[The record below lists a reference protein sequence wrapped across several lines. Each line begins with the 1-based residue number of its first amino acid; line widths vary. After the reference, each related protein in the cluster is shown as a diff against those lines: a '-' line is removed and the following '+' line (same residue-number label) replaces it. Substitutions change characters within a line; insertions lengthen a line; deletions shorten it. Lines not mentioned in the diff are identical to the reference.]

1 MVNNIRKLT
10 PGDSLVKERSDK
22 FVCDTSVIFNGL
34 ILDLIEDG
42 ELGEE
47 PEILIPNIVIAEIE
61 YRTNIHKEI
70 GFFGLNVLKSLRELN
85 AENKIKLEI
94 VGNRPTREEIKMAPG
109 GELDALIRETTLKNN
124 AVLITADRIQGD
136 VGIFEGL
143 DVFYV
148 KERGIHKT
156 KEPLSLKLLDYFD
169 DKTMSVHLKRNLP
182 AYAKRGSPGNWGL
195 EKIDNDVITPKL
207 IEDIALE
214 VIENVREDDHSFIEI
229 EKIGAVVAQLREFR
243 IVITRPPFSN
253 DVEITAVR
261 PLVSLKL
268 SDYSIDAKLQNR
280 LETAEGILVCGS
292 PGAGKSTFCAALANF
307 YLSQNKV
314 VKTLESVRD
323 LQVSPEIT
331 QYTKLEGSLENSADI
346 LLLVRPDFTIFDE
359 VRTTK
364 DFEVYADFR
373 LSGVGMVGVV
383 HSSSAIDALQR
394 FMGRI
399 ELGMLPSIID
409 TIIFIEGGDISAVL
423 VIKMTVKV
431 PSGFRDKDLARP
443 VVEVRDY
450 KTRKLEF
457 EIYSFGQDIV
467 INPIAPKK
475 SKFSPDQYADLS
487 TYRTRK
493 SKKER
498 INLDLEVGKDRII
511 LRAAPMYASQN
522 IIIFANQE
530 EIFTGS
536 LSRKSEIN
544 LSLFNKEGRRILKEI
559 DRNKDIY
566 ARKK

>member
-1 MVNNIRKLT
+1 MT
-10 PGDSLVKERSDK
+10 DK
-22 FVCDTSVIFNGL
+22 FVCDTSIIFNGL

-42 ELGEE
+42 ELGEN
-47 PEILIPNIVIAEIE
+47 PEILIPNIVVAEIE

-70 GFFGLNVLKSLRELN
+70 GFFGLNVLKTLRELN
-85 AENKIKLEI
+85 NDKKIKLLI
-94 VGNRPTREEIKMAPG
+94 AGKRPTREEIKMAPG
-109 GELDALIRETTLKNN
+109 GELDALIREITLQNN
-124 AVLITADRIQGD
+124 ASLITADRIQGD

-143 DVFYV
+143 DVFFV
-148 KERGIHKT
+148 KEKGHKP
-156 KEPLSLKLLDYFD
+156 KERLSLKLLEYFD

-182 AYAKRGSPGNWGL
+182 PYAKRGSPGNWRL
-195 EKIDNDVITPKL
+195 EKIDNEIISPKL
-207 IEDIALE
+207 IEEVALE
-214 VIENVREDDHSFIEI
+214 IIENVREDDHSFIEI

-331 QYTKLEGSLENSADI
+331 QYTKLEGNLENSADI

-364 DFEVYADFR
+364 DFEIYADFR

-383 HSSSAIDALQR
+383 HSSSAINAIQR
-394 FMGRI
+394 FIGRI

-409 TIIFIEGGDISAVL
+409 TIIFIEGGDILSVL

-450 KTRKLEF
+450 KTRQLEF
-457 EIYSFGQDIV
+457 EVYSFGQDIV
-467 INPIAPKK
+467 INPIRPKKLKYKPDQNKGLQSYRK
-475 SKFSPDQYADLS
+475 SKFKDV
-487 TYRTRK
+487 
-493 SKKER
+493 R
-498 INLDLEVGKDRII
+498 INLEFEVTKDRVI
-511 LRAAPMYASQN
+511 LKASPQYASENVVVFADQN
-522 IIIFANQE
+522 

-544 LSLFNKEGRRILKEI
+544 LSLSNKEGRRILKEI

-566 ARKK
+566 AKIK

>member
-1 MVNNIRKLT
+1 MT
-10 PGDSLVKERSDK
+10 DK

-42 ELGEE
+42 ELGEN
-47 PEILIPNIVIAEIE
+47 PEILIPNIVVAEIE

-70 GFFGLNVLKSLRELN
+70 GFFGLNVLKTLRELN
-85 AENKIKLEI
+85 NDKKIKLLI
-94 VGNRPTREEIKMAPG
+94 AGKRPTREEIKMAPG
-109 GELDALIRETTLKNN
+109 GELDALIREITLQNN
-124 AVLITADRIQGD
+124 ASLITADRIQGD

-143 DVFYV
+143 DVFFV
-148 KERGIHKT
+148 KEKGHKP
-156 KEPLSLKLLDYFD
+156 KERLSLKLLEYFD

-182 AYAKRGSPGNWGL
+182 PYAKRGSPGNWRL
-195 EKIDNDVITPKL
+195 EKIDNEIISPKL
-207 IEDIALE
+207 IEEVALE
-214 VIENVREDDHSFIEI
+214 IIENVREDDHSFIEI

-331 QYTKLEGSLENSADI
+331 QYTKLEGNLENSADI

-364 DFEVYADFR
+364 DFEIYADFR

-383 HSSSAIDALQR
+383 HSSSAINAIQR
-394 FMGRI
+394 FIGRI

-409 TIIFIEGGDISAVL
+409 TIIFIEGGDILSVL

-450 KTRKLEF
+450 KTRQLEF
-457 EIYSFGQDIV
+457 EVYSFGQDIV
-467 INPIAPKK
+467 INPIRPKKLIYKPDQNKGLQSYRK
-475 SKFSPDQYADLS
+475 SKF
-487 TYRTRK
+487 
-493 SKKER
+493 KEVR
-498 INLDLEVGKDRII
+498 INLEFEVTKDRVI
-511 LRAAPMYASQN
+511 LKASPQYASENVVVFADQN
-522 IIIFANQE
+522 

-544 LSLFNKEGRRILKEI
+544 LSLSNKEGRRILKEI

-566 ARKK
+566 AKIK

>member
-1 MVNNIRKLT
+1 MTDR
-10 PGDSLVKERSDK
+10 
-22 FVCDTSVIFNGL
+22 FVCDTSVIFSG
-34 ILDLIEDG
+34 IIIDLIEDG
-42 ELGEE
+42 ELGEY

-70 GFFGLNVLKSLRELN
+70 GFFGLNVLKKLRELN
-85 AENKIKLEI
+85 IEKKIELKI
-94 VGNRPTREEIKMAPG
+94 VGKRPTREEIKMAPG
-109 GELDALIRETTLKNN
+109 GELDALIRETTLENN

-143 DVFYV
+143 EVFFV
-148 KERGIHKT
+148 KERGIYKP
-156 KEPLSLKLLDYFD
+156 KEQLSLKLLGYFD
-169 DKTMSVHLKRNLP
+169 DKTMSVHLKKNLP
-182 AYAKRGSPGNWGL
+182 PYAKRGSPGNWLL
-195 EKIDNDVITPKL
+195 EKIHGDPISPEL

-214 VIENVREDDHSFIEI
+214 IIENVREDDHSFIEI
-229 EKIGAVVAQLREFR
+229 EKMGAVVAQLREFR

-261 PLVSLKL
+261 PLVNLQL
-268 SDYSIDAKLQNR
+268 SDYSIDTKLHRR
-280 LETAEGILVCGS
+280 LEKAEGILVCGS
-292 PGAGKSTFCAALANF
+292 PGAGKSTFCAALANY
-307 YLSQNKV
+307 YLSKNKV

-323 LQVSPEIT
+323 LQVRPEIT
-331 QYTKLEGSLENSADI
+331 QYTKLEGNLENSADI

-383 HSSSAIDALQR
+383 HSSSAIDAIQR
-394 FMGRI
+394 FIGRI

-409 TIIFIEGGDISAVL
+409 TIIFIEGGDISGVL

-431 PSGFRDKDLARP
+431 PSGLRDKDLARP

-450 KTRKLEF
+450 RTRQLEF

-467 INPIAPKK
+467 INPIKTRK
-475 SKFSPDQYADLS
+475 SKFKLDQYTNVS
-487 TYRTRK
+487 SYKRSK

-498 INLDLEVGKDRII
+498 INIEIVTNKDRIT
-511 LRAAPMYASQN
+511 LKAAPEYASQN
-522 IIIFANQE
+522 IIVFADRE

-544 LSLFNKEGRRILKEI
+544 LSLNNKEGRRILKEF
-559 DRNKDIY
+559 DRSKDIY
-566 ARKK
+566 ARVK